1 MINPNKLLAKL
12 AELDVVLSVSDGRLQ
27 YDAPEGVVT
36 DGLLAEI
43 KSNKEAILSLLST
56 TPDGITGFSKTP
68 TPRQKDERIP
78 LSNEQRRMWF
88 LAALE
93 GEGSYAYNM
102 PPVVLRLTGNLN
114 ISALEHAFSQLVDKH
129 EILRTAF
136 CSDKDGPFQC
146 VRPAAPVSISVES
159 ENAQSI
165 EQVIAAEAVQPFA
178 LESGDPLF
186 RIRLLKVSALE
197 YIFCFTIHHIICD
210 GWSIGI
216 LVNELATSY
225 ETYDPD
231 LKFDTPALSL
241 QYGDFAIWQAKWLTQ
256 ADARKSRRFW
266 KKSLENSIPALDL
279 PFDLI
284 RNEPPNFRGTTC
296 YTELEFDLTD
306 QIKKFC
312 RREGLTEFVFL
323 LTAFYV
329 LLARFTGQRDIIIG
343 VPVSVRPSA
352 ILEDLVGLFLNTIPI
367 RIDCDTVDKSLV
379 ITEYVRK
386 IFIDAFEHRQ
396 LPLDEIIKATE
407 FERTGTQ
414 ASLFQSLFALQNAPL
429 QQAKLGSIEITPVKT
444 ANVNAVLDLIMSIEE
459 TGGAFEVK
467 IRGASQLFEKSSL
480 ERLLCQYREIV
491 LELLDAPLLIS
502 GVDRAFNIKN
512 SGARSLK
519 TILEPSD
526 SIVNRFDQIVER
538 HGTCVALRFE
548 DQVLTYDEMSDKVNR
563 LCGRIRQFIGQ
574 NGDPVAVFLPRSADL
589 VIGIMAILKAGGSY
603 VPLDPDS
610 SSERIGLI
618 LEDCGAL
625 AILTNADSGCIPIIS
640 REIENID
647 LTTCSSDA
655 SEPLDLVRVQSS
667 DLAYIIYTSGS
678 TGRPKGVQVNHGNVL
693 RLIDATDSFYSFGSS
708 DHWTLFHSPAFDFSV
723 WEIFGSLLT
732 GGTLSVIP
740 WEVTRDPVK
749 FYKFVS
755 EKKVTVLNQTPS
767 AFRGFDD
774 EDERSA
780 MPLRLRWVIFGGE
793 SLDFSA
799 LKAWIGRHGSQT
811 PTFVNMYGITETT
824 VHTTLRPISS
834 DDLER
839 PLKSRI
845 GVPLDDLGVAIVN
858 SSMNPVMPGAVGE
871 IIVWGGGVT
880 QGYLNQ
886 PELTSS
892 KFPLAETFSGLSAFD
907 IKGRIYRSGDLGR
920 WARDCDLE
928 YCGRVD
934 DQIKLHGYRIE
945 PGEIE
950 AALNS
955 HPNIIQSLVTIWKD
969 EHDLPG
975 LIAYI
980 RMEKDQPFFADE
992 IRAYLSPKL
1001 PKYMCPSWFVQV
1013 NRFPLTING
1022 KIDKKNL
1029 PPPTKDVIPIKRVTI
1044 DDSPEG
1050 DLLVTIRGVWEEIL
1064 GVRHIEGVD
1073 DFFELGGDSIRAA
1086 LAVNRLQESLGQV
1099 LYVAG
1104 IFEHPVLEDYVDY
1117 IQRQYCSEFSSHK
1130 VVDSDFEKFQKIIDQ
1145 SVDRFGVSGQK
1156 NPAAMFVLSP
1166 PRSGSTLLR
1175 VLLGGHPT
1183 IFSPPELELLR
1194 FRTLKT
1200 RTSGFSQATA
1210 FYLEGL
1216 VRALMELRGWS
1227 ADEAL
1232 GWVKRA
1238 EERGTRTEDV
1248 FRELQRFCDGKLLVD
1263 KTPSYALEKET
1274 LERIENSFDS
1284 PLYIHLYRHPCGM
1297 INSFKKTHLDQIF
1310 FRHEHGV
1317 SPSQLAELIW
1327 TISHQNIL
1335 NHLSGIPKSRQVCIS
1350 FEQLVRN
1357 PEFELRKVCRMVG
1370 IDFKREM
1377 LDLYR
1382 DSKSRMTDGL
1392 RAESRMIGDVRF
1404 HEHRQIDASIADSW
1418 KEEWSLDDLSSRAKG
1433 VWFTLNRDDEN
1444 LTSSSAKFDADA
1456 RRRWVP
1462 SFSQERLWFL
1472 DQLEGSSKAYTIP
1485 GAISLSGRLN
1495 VDALEKAVSNLMS
1508 RHEVL
1513 KARFVNESGSV
1524 QIDVSQ
1530 SHESFKILD
1539 LSRSSTREKEA
1550 RLRALQQENIEH
1562 VFVLSEGTLFRLLL
1576 IKLELE
1582 KNVLLINVHHAICD
1596 GWSLD
1601 ILFSELVTLYN
1612 IEMNNQVK
1620 PLPRLTNS
1628 FGDYTVWQRQETSTD
1643 RYQKQLAY
1651 WRDQLAGLPTEIN
1664 LPFDFPR
1671 SDVQTFIGERV
1682 EINFDEVFSEKIHRY
1697 CRDQRCTAFMFLL
1710 ANFSLMLHH
1719 VSGDSDLAVGTPV
1732 AGRTR
1737 REHEGLVGFFANT
1750 LVLRI
1755 CQTGQRFPEFL
1766 SHVRQ
1771 VCLEGLS
1778 NQDVPFEQVVSTLQ
1792 PERNRALSP
1801 LFQVL
1806 FSLQGQSNRNLEF
1819 DGLSAELQESD
1830 IETAKF
1836 DLSLLLEDD
1845 GSLIKGTFEFN
1856 SDLFSKT
1863 SVEFIRDH
1871 FCEVTRQNVME
1882 IQGSRPTDFIGD
1894 SERAFILSRAEG
1906 PTLKSDIGT
1915 LWDWI
1920 KRGIEQSDSSS
1931 TAISVNSGQMKYQ
1944 ELERAIGNA
1953 SICLYQSGIRAG
1965 DRVAVL
1971 ADRDLNL
1978 VPWLIGIVKIGAC
1991 YIPLD
1996 PNFPDERINFILD
2009 DASAVAVISSPNYDH
2024 RECLT
2029 GRKRIASVLDTSN
2042 PSSQVPFEVPNSNS
2056 VAYICYTSGSTGRP
2070 KGVAVTHR
2078 SVVNLLESMQD
2089 LLNIRASDCWAAT
2102 TTISFDIHIPEIF
2115 LLLGIGGEVILVDD
2129 RSSRDPIAL
2138 QNILDRSGISFF
2150 QATPSMWRALQI
2162 AGWKGNRSIVGISGG
2177 EKINPELSKFFSTA
2191 LKGFW
2196 NMYGPTET
2204 TVWSSAQSL
2213 NGFSKNKGTAVPIG
2227 YPLHNTQLY
2236 IVNEDHEILPVGVWG
2251 ELAIGGHGVVNG
2263 YIDRPD
2269 LTAERFTQI
2278 AEVDDAAFVYLT
2290 GDRARLNSRGA
2301 FEVSGR
2307 IDNQIKVRG
2316 VRAEPEEI
2324 EFTIESIT
2332 GVNRAVVSL
2341 KESEAGE
2348 DILVAVVALNKDLP
2362 SQTIDSL
2369 TREVETSLPSAMV
2382 PGRWILFNDL
2392 PLMSNGKVDRVKIKE
2407 LIAHHQED
2415 SSQVIDSR
2423 VQGGRDLTEVRLL
2436 GLWRELLDNSQ
2447 IQVDD
2452 DFFRSGGHSLLAVR
2466 LLSAIKNEFGVQL
2479 PLAAFFEM
2487 PTIRLMAS
2495 RLRIEGISD
2504 QRLGNSVILQKS
2516 SGNHFLFL
2524 LPGAGGNL
2532 IYFQDL
2538 LRHLPSDI
2546 DVIGLQPPGLDG
2558 SCDPAGS
2565 IQELATVFLREIF
2578 ELVGDRHS
2586 KINIA
2591 GHSFGGLVAYQMACD
2606 ADRRGQ
2612 SLSGVSIIDSAAP
2625 DLHVP
2630 LGGDW
2635 SQAQWVVHISSIAS
2649 HMFQQD
2655 VDVNLSEIDQL
2666 PDEEQLSFFF
2676 DRLLANKIISEG
2688 VDITFIAGLVGVYRA
2703 NLMAQPTHDRLPR
2716 GTLPFR
2722 VIRSESE
2729 QPGHLLEDRTRKN
2742 REQEDL
2748 GWARYLGF
2756 PVDVKSCSGD
2766 HLTMMQ
2772 GENAANLAKVI
2783 LL

>member
-12 AELDVVLSVSDGRLQ
+12 AELDIVLSVSDGQLK

-43 KSNKEAILSLLST
+43 KSHKEIILSWLST
-56 TPDGITGFSKTP
+56 TPDDMTGFSKTP
-68 TPRQKDERIP
+68 TPRHKHQRIP

-114 ISALEHAFSQLVDKH
+114 IRALEHAFSRLVGKH

-136 CSDKDGPFQC
+136 SSDNEGPFQC
-146 VRPAAPVSISVES
+146 VRAPAPVSIPVEPGNTQSV
-159 ENAQSI
+159 

-186 RIRLLKVSALE
+186 RIRLLKISALE

-225 ETYDPD
+225 ESYDPD
-231 LKFDTPALSL
+231 FKFDAPALPI
-241 QYGDFAIWQAKWLTQ
+241 QYGDFAIWQAKWLRQ
-256 ADARKSRRFW
+256 ADAGKSRQFW
-266 KKSLENSIPALDL
+266 KKSLENSIPTLDL

-284 RNEPPNFRGTTC
+284 RNESPNFRGITC
-296 YTELEFDLTD
+296 YTALEFDLTN

-312 RREGLTEFVFL
+312 RREGLTEFIFL

-367 RIDCDTVDKSLV
+367 RIDCDSVDKSLL
-379 ITEYVRK
+379 ITEHVRK

-396 LPLDEIIKATE
+396 LPLDEIIKAAE
-407 FERTGTQ
+407 FERSGAQ

-429 QQAKLGSIEITPVKT
+429 QQAELGSIEITPVKT

-480 ERLLCQYREIV
+480 ERLLSQYREIV
-491 LELLDAPLLIS
+491 VELLDAPLSINGL
-502 GVDRAFNIKN
+502 DRAFDIKT
-512 SGARSLK
+512 SGACVPK
-519 TILEPSD
+519 TILKPSD
-526 SIVNRFDQIVER
+526 SIVDRFDKIVKR

-563 LCGRIRQFIGQ
+563 LYGRIRQFIGQ

-610 SSERIGLI
+610 SSERIGRI
-618 LEDCGAL
+618 LEDCGAS
-625 AILTNADSGCIPIIS
+625 AVLTNADSGFIPIIP

-647 LTTCSSDA
+647 LTTDSSDVFE
-655 SEPLDLVRVQSS
+655 SLDPVRVKSS

-678 TGRPKGVQVNHGNVL
+678 TGKPKGVQVNHGNVL
-693 RLIDATDSFYSFGSS
+693 RLIDATDSFYSFGSY

-740 WEVTRDPVK
+740 WEVTRDPAK
-749 FYKFVS
+749 FYRFVS
-755 EKKVTVLNQTPS
+755 ENEVTVLNQTPS
-767 AFRGFDD
+767 AFRGFDH
-774 EDERSA
+774 EDERSP

-799 LKAWIGRHGSQT
+799 LKAWVGRHGSQT
-811 PTFVNMYGITETT
+811 PKFVNMYGITETT
-824 VHTTLRPISS
+824 VHTTVRPISS
-834 DDLER
+834 DDLDR

-880 QGYLNQ
+880 QGYLNR
-886 PELTSS
+886 PELNAS
-892 KFPLAETFSGLSAFD
+892 KFPLAATFSGLSALD

-920 WARDCDLE
+920 WARDRDLE

-950 AALNS
+950 SALNS
-955 HPNIIQSLVTIWKD
+955 HPNIIQSLVMIWKD

-980 RMEKDQPFFADE
+980 RMEKDQQLFSDE
-992 IRAYLSPKL
+992 IRTYLGSKL

-1022 KIDKKNL
+1022 KIDRKNL
-1029 PPPTKDVIPIKRVTI
+1029 PSPTNDVIPIKRVRI
-1044 DDSPEG
+1044 DGSHED
-1050 DLLVTIRGVWEEIL
+1050 DLLVTIRSVWEEIL
-1064 GVRHIEGVD
+1064 GISHIKEVD

-1104 IFEHPVLEDYVDY
+1104 VFEHSVLDDYVGY
-1117 IQRQYCSEFSSHK
+1117 IQRQYRSEFSSHK
-1130 VVDSDFEKFQKIIDQ
+1130 VVERDFEKFEKIIDQ
-1145 SVDRFGVSGQK
+1145 SVNRFGVSGQK

-1175 VLLGGHPT
+1175 VLLGGHPK

-1216 VRALMELRGWS
+1216 VRALMELRNWS

-1232 GWVKRA
+1232 DWVKHA
-1238 EERGTRTEDV
+1238 EELDTSTQDV
-1248 FRELQRFCDGKLLVD
+1248 FRELQQFCDGKLLVD
-1263 KTPSYALEKET
+1263 KTPSYALENET

-1284 PLYIHLYRHPCGM
+1284 PFYIHLYRHPCGM
-1297 INSFKKTHLDQIF
+1297 INSFKKAHLDQIF
-1310 FRHEHGV
+1310 FRHDHGL
-1317 SPSQLAELIW
+1317 SPSQLAEVIW

-1335 NHLSGIPKSRQVCIS
+1335 HQLSGIPQSRQVCIS

-1370 IDFKREM
+1370 VDFKREM

-1433 VWFTLNRDDEN
+1433 TWFTLNRDNEN
-1444 LTSSSAKFDADA
+1444 FAPSSAKFNLDKRD
-1456 RRRWVP
+1456 RWVP

-1485 GAISLSGRLN
+1485 GAISLSGGLN
-1495 VDALEKAVSNLMS
+1495 VEALEKAVSNLMS

-1524 QIDVSQ
+1524 QIDVSKC
-1530 SHESFKILD
+1530 HESFKILD
-1539 LSRSSTREKEA
+1539 LSRVSTQEQEA
-1550 RLRALQQENIEH
+1550 RLRVLKQENIDH
-1562 VFVLSEGTLFRLLL
+1562 VFDLSEGTLFRVLLV
-1576 IKLELE
+1576 KLELE
-1582 KNVLLINVHHAICD
+1582 KSILLINLHHAICD

-1601 ILFSELVTLYN
+1601 ILFSELATLYN
-1612 IEMNNQVK
+1612 IETNDQVK
-1620 PLPRLTNS
+1620 PLPALTNS
-1628 FGDYTVWQRQETSTD
+1628 FGEYTVWQRQETSTD

-1651 WRDQLAGLPTEIN
+1651 WRNQLEGLPAEIN

-1671 SDVQTFIGERV
+1671 SDVQTFVGERV
-1682 EINFDEVFSEKIHRY
+1682 EISFDEALSQKIHRY
-1697 CRDQRCTAFMFLL
+1697 CRDRSCTAFMFLL
-1710 ANFSLMLHH
+1710 ANFSLMLKH
-1719 VSGDSDLAVGTPV
+1719 VSGDSDFAVGTPV

-1766 SHVRQ
+1766 SHVKQ

-1778 NQDVPFEQVVSTLQ
+1778 NQDVPFEQVVSALQ

-1806 FSLQGQSNRNLEF
+1806 FSLQRQSNRNLEF

-1845 GSLIKGTFEFN
+1845 GLSIKGTFEFN
-1856 SDLFSKT
+1856 SDLFSKR

-1871 FCEVTRQNVME
+1871 FCEVTRQNVIE
-1882 IQGSRPTDFIGD
+1882 IQGNRPLEFIGH

-1906 PTLKSDIGT
+1906 QVLQSNVAT

-1920 KRGIEQSDSSS
+1920 NRGIEQSDRTS
-1931 TAISVNSGQMKYQ
+1931 TAISCNSGRLEYR
-1944 ELERAIGNA
+1944 ELAAAIGSA
-1953 SICLYQSGIRAG
+1953 SSCLFGRGIRAG

-1971 ADRDLNL
+1971 MNRDLNL

-1996 PNFPDERINFILD
+1996 PNFPDDRISFILD
-2009 DASAVAVISSPNYDH
+2009 DASAVAVISSPNHDH
-2024 RECLT
+2024 RECLR
-2029 GRKRIASVLDTSN
+2029 GRTRISSILDSN
-2042 PSSQVPFEVPNSNS
+2042 DSFSPVPFETPKPNA

-2070 KGVAVTHR
+2070 KGVAVNQR
-2078 SVVNLLESMQD
+2078 AVVNLLESMRD
-2089 LLNIRASDCWAAT
+2089 LLNVRGSDCWAAT
-2102 TTISFDIHIPEIF
+2102 TTISFDIHIPELF
-2115 LLLGIGGEVILVDD
+2115 LLLGIGGEVFLVDD
-2129 RSSRDPIAL
+2129 GSSKDPVAL

-2177 EKINPELSKFFSTA
+2177 EKINPELAKFFSTN

-2213 NGFSKNKGTAVPIG
+2213 NGFFKNKAATVPIG
-2227 YPLHNTQLY
+2227 HPLHNTQLY
-2236 IVNEDHEILPVGVWG
+2236 IVNENCEILPVGVWG
-2251 ELAIGGHGVVNG
+2251 ELAIGGHGVVDG

-2290 GDRARLNSRGA
+2290 GDRARLNSKGV

-2324 EFTIESIT
+2324 EFAIESIT

-2341 KESEAGE
+2341 KESVVGE
-2348 DILVAVVALNKDLP
+2348 DTLVAVVALSKDQHP
-2362 SQTIDSL
+2362 QTIDSL
-2369 TREVETSLPSAMV
+2369 TREVEGSLPSAMI
-2382 PGRWILFNDL
+2382 PGRWILTDDL
-2392 PLMSNGKVDRVKIKE
+2392 PLMPNGKVNRVKINE
-2407 LIAHHQED
+2407 LIDHHQDD
-2415 SSQVIDSR
+2415 STQGTGSR
-2423 VQGGRDLTEVRLL
+2423 SQGGRDLTEVRLL

-2452 DFFRSGGHSLLAVR
+2452 NFFRSGGHSLLAVR

-2495 RLRIEGISD
+2495 RLRTEGISD
-2504 QRLGNSVILQKS
+2504 QRQGNSVILQKS

-2558 SCDPAGS
+2558 SCDPVGS
-2565 IQELATVFLREIF
+2565 IQELATVFLREIL
-2578 ELVGDRHS
+2578 ERGGDSHP
-2586 KINIA
+2586 KMTIA
-2591 GHSFGGLVAYQMACD
+2591 GHSFGGLVAYQIACD
-2606 ADRRGQ
+2606 AERRGEP
-2612 SLSGVSIIDSAAP
+2612 LSGVSIIDSASP

-2630 LGGDW
+2630 LGNDW
-2635 SQAQWVVHISSIAS
+2635 SQAEWVVHMSSIAS
-2649 HMFQQD
+2649 HMFQED
-2655 VDVNLSEIDQL
+2655 VDVHLSEIDRL

-2676 DRLLANKIISEG
+2676 ERLLAKKIMAEG
-2688 VDITFIAGLVGVYRA
+2688 TDIAFIAGLVGVYRS
-2703 NLMAQPTHDRLPR
+2703 NLMAKQTIDRLPH
-2716 GTLPFR
+2716 GTIPLR

-2729 QPGHLLEDRTRKN
+2729 QPSHLLEERTRKN

-2756 PVDVKSCSGD
+2756 SVDVKRCSGD

-2772 GENAANLAKVI
+2772 GKNAADLAKVI